1 MDKINASWE
10 KDGYLLRPARAED
23 AEPYYEQNYNP
34 LDPEAARLTGCKPVF
49 THEEVVG
56 FFPHRC
62 LDDPAGMISC
72 SSPPRGGS
80 SARASST
87 RSTGSCGRPISASGS
102 SGPPPAGR
110 ESAPGWWK

>member
-34 LDPEAARLTGCKPVF
+34 LDPEAARLTGSKPVF
-49 THEEVVG
+49 THDEVVG
-56 FFPHRC
+56 FFRRC
-62 LDDPAGMISC
+62 LDDPGRYDFLLLS
-72 SSPPRGGS
+72 PRGGS

-87 RSTGSCGRPISASGS
+87 RSTGSCGRPISASGF

-110 ESAPGWWK
+110 GSAPGWWK

>member
-23 AEPYYEQNYNP
+23 AEPYYEQNYTP
-34 LDPEAARLTGCKPVF
+34 LDPEAARLTGSKPVF
-49 THEEVVG
+49 THDEVVG
-56 FFPHRC
+56 FSTAAWTT
-62 LDDPAGMISC
+62 PAGMISC
-72 SSPPRGGS
+72 FSPPRGGS

-110 ESAPGWWK
+110 GSAPGWWR